1 MNVLIELSLV
11 CFDSLHLLL
20 RASLWGLGREQEG
33 RGTRRG
39 KKSVELASERS
50 YMFQI
55 SCSVTRFGKDL
66 VNSDAQKRPAVLTIA
81 PLSSGMVP
89 FIPRLARLHFRHA
102 PSSRNEMRGG
112 SRPSQGRGGR
122 AVPCAKVAG
131 ARGLAPRARAP
142 SVDGAARTST
152 TTGFPREA
160 NSELHR

>member
-1 MNVLIELSLV
+1 
-11 CFDSLHLLL
+11 
-20 RASLWGLGREQEG
+20 
-33 RGTRRG
+33 
-39 KKSVELASERS
+39 
-50 YMFQI
+50 
-55 SCSVTRFGKDL
+55 
-66 VNSDAQKRPAVLTIA
+66 
-81 PLSSGMVP
+81 MVP

-160 NSELHR
+160 NSELHRWRDWFNYLNSSWRSQIRGRKVTSSKEITFLPSPEHCESCHQRSATWEIMRLVWKFWSLDWQRLAHAKKEMRWPMR